1 MRDHVRN
8 GASEMF
14 TLVIGAAIGAA
25 AMYWY
30 ENKGDSKK

>member
-1 MRDHVRN
+1 MERAR
-8 GASEMF
+8 MF

-30 ENKGDSKK
+30 ENKGDSKKED

>member
-30 ENKGDSKK
+30 ENKRDGKN